1 MVKNKFEAFSGQL
14 KRKEN
19 EQEEVLKTA
28 NYNEMPEAKR
38 IDGRLKNPED
48 KVKSKTIAMVPRVS
62 KMLTQQRLKNAPLLS
77 DSQYIQNLIW
87 MDATGEPFFDSET
100 KEILPGR

>member
-19 EQEEVLKTA
+19 SLEE
-28 NYNEMPEAKR
+28 EAIVINSNKISEVKK
-38 IDGRLKNPED
+38 IDGRLKKPED
-48 KVKSKTIAMVPRVS
+48 KVKSKTIA
-62 KMLTQQRLKNAPLLS
+62 MLTQQRLKNAPLLS

>member
-14 KRKEN
+14 KRKEDN
-19 EQEEVLKTA
+19 LEE
-28 NYNEMPEAKR
+28 EAIVVNSNKISEEKK
-38 IDGRLKNPED
+38 IDGRLKKPED
-48 KVKSKTIAMVPRVS
+48 KVKSKTIAMVPRVA

>member
-1 MVKNKFEAFSGQL
+1 
-14 KRKEN
+14 
-19 EQEEVLKTA
+19 
-28 NYNEMPEAKR
+28 
-38 IDGRLKNPED
+38 
-48 KVKSKTIAMVPRVS
+48 MVPRVA
-62 KMLTQQRLKNAPLLS
+62 KTLTQQTLKNAPLLS